1 MYVSICFQVT
11 NFIEGEYQDIVRL
24 FSGMMNFTLRQF
36 KRFDGGW
43 GSLDKQTGEWSGMI
57 SSLVNGEADM
67 ITTPFQICC
76 GRSAVVDQLW
86 TLSEESTGFGIK
98 RKWLNAKL

>member
-1 MYVSICFQVT
+1 MVKGEFVDILESFSEKL
-11 NFIEGEYQDIVRL
+11 NFSV
-24 FSGMMNFTLRQF
+24 RQF

-57 SSLVNGEADM
+57 SSLVNAEADM

-76 GRSAVVDQLW
+76 GRSAVADQLW

-98 RKWLNAKL
+98 RKWLHAKL

>member
-1 MYVSICFQVT
+1 MT
-11 NFIEGEYQDIVRL
+11 DFIEGEYQDIFAL

-43 GSLDKQTGEWSGMI
+43 GSLDKQTGEWNGMI
-57 SSLVNGEADM
+57 STLVNGEADM
-67 ITTPFQICC
+67 VTTPLQICC
-76 GRSAVVDQLW
+76 ERSAVADQLW

-98 RKWLNAKL
+98 RKWLHAKL